1 MTPIELARAAWLGG
15 DALRRRRLRFKRYTF
30 GDQWGDMVL
39 TNTDETM
46 SELELLRRTGHHPT
60 TCNMILPAV
69 TAIVGHYRQKVLEKT
84 NNASETAPAAMS
96 GLETDCST
104 LQEFL
109 ISGCAIQRLSV
120 ENRDGTVRTWADMVS
135 PARFFIDQAATVLPS
150 HMRLV
155 GRLHDMPL
163 MHVLLKFAHGNRRKA
178 SRLRDIFDKE
188 APFPVMPDGVSHG
201 IGQSFNDKIEFDKPS
216 LPGTMRVVELWTLE
230 CGESTRCLDPD
241 TGVVQEFPHDDDSLI
256 RRNNRRRRKGQAP
269 LQRRW
274 SLLPKWR
281 CRYIT
286 ASGTVIDEFY
296 ADSHPF
302 VFAFYPAIDGEIHP
316 MVEDLIDR
324 QRHINRLL
332 TLNDRI
338 VASSAKG
345 VLLFPENQTSASMPM
360 SDVADNWAAPD
371 GVVLYRALP
380 GLPGP
385 QQMVGSPSNFG
396 LHAMVQTE
404 LSLISEVS
412 GVSRALRGQDMS
424 SSAGAELYRHKQEG
438 ATTALS
444 HVLGAFEAFIERRDA
459 KADVLGR
466 NCCDT

>member
-1 MTPIELARAAWLGG
+1 MTPVEQARTAWTNA

-30 GDQWGDMVL
+30 GDQWGDTVL

-46 SELELLRRTGHHPT
+46 TEHELLLRTGHHPT

-69 TAIVGHYRQKVLEKT
+69 TAITGLYRRKVLDK
-84 NNASETAPAAMS
+84 AAGSEPPAAVDMAA
-96 GLETDCST
+96 LETDCST

-109 ISGCAIQRLSV
+109 ISGCALQRLSV
-120 ENRDGTVRTWADMVS
+120 ENRNGTLRTWTDMIS
-135 PARFFIDQAATVLPS
+135 PARFFIDQAATLSPQHV
-150 HMRLV
+150 RLL
-155 GRLHDMPL
+155 GCLHDMPL
-163 MHVLLKFAHGNRRKA
+163 MHIMLKFSHGNRRRA

-188 APFPVMPDGVSHG
+188 APFAVASANVSPG
-201 IGQSFNDKIEFDKPS
+201 LGRSLNDTIEFDTPS
-216 LPGTMRVVELWTLE
+216 LPDTMRVVELWTLE
-230 CGESTRCLDPD
+230 CGETTLCLDPD
-241 TGVVQEFPHDDDSLI
+241 TGRIEEFPHDDDSLT
-256 RRNNRRRRKGQAP
+256 RRNNRRRRKGLSP

-274 SLLPKWR
+274 SLLPRWR

-286 ASGTVIDEFY
+286 PAGTVLDEFY
-296 ADSHPF
+296 ADTHPF
-302 VFAFYPAIDGEIHP
+302 VFAFHPAIDGEIHP

-345 VLLFPENQTSASMPM
+345 VLLFPENQTSASMPV
-360 SDVADNWAAPD
+360 SDVADNWASPD

-404 LSLISEVS
+404 LSLMGEVS
-412 GVSRALRGQDMS
+412 GVSRALRGQDAPA
-424 SSAGAELYRHKQEG
+424 SAGAELYRHQQEG
-438 ATTALS
+438 ASTALA
-444 HVLGAFEAFIERRDA
+444 HVLGTFEAFIGHRDK
-459 KADVLGR
+459 KAAAFSPA
-466 NCCDT
+466 C

>member
-1 MTPIELARAAWLGG
+1 MTPIEQARTAWLNGE
-15 DALRRRRLRFKRYTF
+15 ALRRRRLRFKRYTF
-30 GDQWGDMVL
+30 GDQWGDTVL

-46 SELELLRRTGHHPT
+46 TELELLRRTGHHPT

-69 TAIVGHYRQKVLEKT
+69 TAIVGLYRQKVLGKDADADVSAT
-84 NNASETAPAAMS
+84 VDMP

-104 LQEFL
+104 LREFL
-109 ISGCAIQRLSV
+109 ISGCALQRLSV
-120 ENRDGTVRTWADMVS
+120 ENRDGVVRTWADMVS
-135 PARFFIDQAATVLPS
+135 PARFFIDQAAMVSPA
-150 HMRLV
+150 HVRLI

-163 MHVLLKFAHGNRRKA
+163 MHVLLKFAHGNRRRA

-188 APFPVMPDGVSHG
+188 APFPVVPTGLSPGM
-201 IGQSFNDKIEFDKPS
+201 GQSINDAIEFGTPA
-216 LPGTMRVVELWTLE
+216 LPDTMRVVELWTLE

-241 TGVVQEFPHDDDSLI
+241 TGIVQEFPHDDDSLA

-274 SLLPKWR
+274 SLLPKWH
-281 CRYIT
+281 CRYMT
-286 ASGTVIDEFY
+286 ASGTVLDEFY
-296 ADSHPF
+296 ADNHPF
-302 VFAFYPAIDGEIHP
+302 VFSFHPAIDGEIHP

-360 SDVADNWAAPD
+360 ADVADNWAAPD

-385 QQMVGSPSNFG
+385 QQMVGAPSNFG

-404 LSLISEVS
+404 LSLMGEVS
-412 GVSRALRGQDMS
+412 GVSRALRGQDVPA
-424 SSAGAELYRHKQEG
+424 SAGAELYRWQQEG
-438 ATTALS
+438 SSTALAS
-444 HVLGAFEAFIERRDA
+444 VMGAFEAFIERRDA
-459 KADVLGR
+459 KAAAFPADIPNV
-466 NCCDT
+466 